1 MLVLVLH
8 GLTSQ
13 EITQTLEPVVIVVVL
28 VVVLQVTVEVA
39 VTVAVVQDFLEMEVV
54 LQDPMVN
61 EQDLGLVD
69 VEVDMVQ
76 TVGDLLNGAVSVA
89 VEVKDLLAVAVAVTL
104 AVAVDNGHLN

>member
-13 EITQTLEPVVIVVVL
+13 EITQTLEPVVIVVV
-28 VVVLQVTVEVA
+28 VMVEVA
-39 VTVAVVQDFLEMEVV
+39 VTVEIVVTVVVVQDFLEMVLV

-69 VEVDMVQ
+69 AEVDMVR
-76 TVGDLLNGAVSVA
+76 TVGAVKTGEVLAVVA
-89 VEVKDLLAVAVAVTL
+89 VAVLLVVAVAVTL

>member
-1 MLVLVLH
+1 MLVLVHH
-8 GLTSQ
+8 GPISQ

-39 VTVAVVQDFLEMEVV
+39 VTVVVVQDFLEMVVV
-54 LQDPMVN
+54 LQDPIVN

-69 VEVDMVQ
+69 QEVDMVQ
-76 TVGDLLNGAVSVA
+76 TVGAVPNGAVSAA

-104 AVAVDNGHLN
+104 AVAVEHGHLN